1 MFVFSILA
9 VLSALFYVASAAV
22 TLNDKRCGNKSC
34 SIFEY
39 CSNFN
44 GQCENCAKVCE
55 LEAHNFD
62 HEICLKQ
69 CQGKEFFVFVYLNK
83 QLFS

>member
-1 MFVFSILA
+1 MLVFLILA
-9 VLSALFYVASAAV
+9 VLCVTFYVASAAL
-22 TLNDKRCGNKSC
+22 TLHDKRCGNKSC
-34 SIFEY
+34 NIFEY

-44 GQCENCAKVCE
+44 GQCENCATVCE

-69 CQGKEFFVFVYLNK
+69 CQGKDLFFFK
-83 QLFS
+83 